1 MRTQVAQK
9 NKKNAHPRKQ
19 HLQQLLAAII
29 PLTAILLIGAYGSQ
43 NVRTE
48 NSLYFSILF
57 VFVAIITFV
66 GEYQV
71 IALMQKARSKQYAT
85 LTTLCQKFLAGDQE
99 VQVKIRP
106 SSEIGELAEAIS
118 QLMEQQKQL
127 QKDIKARPAVQTV
140 AVNAQTPENSLIK
153 QQLQR
158 IIRDLE
164 PMSDGDLRVSTAPV
178 EGIVGVIADT
188 CNALVEE
195 LAQFVKWTRYASQV
209 VVTTSQGVLNR
220 SLEFTKSTES
230 QIQSI
235 SHTTHNI
242 EEIVAFMQ
250 HLSGNLHL
258 SYNISKE
265 VQTNIQNKLQNSPI
279 VDTPLLQLMNEMH
292 QQTALLESVLTTAEE
307 TSTLA
312 ESLIDE
318 LYRVAQQI
326 YQSSVGSLKTIE
338 RLSELE
344 VLAERWNSA
353 TAALTIEED

>member
-1 MRTQVAQK
+1 MTTQSALNNKTSPHKRTY
-9 NKKNAHPRKQ
+9 

-29 PLTAILLIGAYGSQ
+29 PVTAILLIGAYGSQ
-43 NVRTE
+43 NVRME
-48 NSLYFSILF
+48 DSILF
-57 VFVAIITFV
+57 SMLFVLVAIVAFV
-66 GEYQV
+66 GEYMV
-71 IALMQKARSKQYAT
+71 ISMMQKARSKQYTA
-85 LTTLCQKFLAGDQE
+85 LTTLCQEFLAGSQE
-99 VQVKIRP
+99 VKAPVKAAG
-106 SSEIGELAEAIS
+106 ELGELAEVIN
-118 QLMEQQKQL
+118 QLMEKQRQL
-127 QKDIKARPAVQTV
+127 QKSLKANPPAKLAAT
-140 AVNAQTPENSLIK
+140 NTRAQENTLLQ

-158 IIRDLE
+158 IINDLS
-164 PMSDGDLRVSTAPV
+164 PMSNGDLRVSTPPV
-178 EGIVGVIADT
+178 DGIVGIIADT
-188 CNALVEE
+188 CNSLVEE

-209 VVTTSQGVLNR
+209 VVTTSQSVLNR

-230 QIQSI
+230 QIQSL

-250 HLSGNLHL
+250 HLSNNLHL

-265 VQTNIQNKLQNSPI
+265 VQHNIQEKLQNSPI

-292 QQTALLESVLTTAEE
+292 RQTALLEGVLTTAEE

-318 LYRVAQQI
+318 LYTVAQQI

-353 TAALTIEED
+353 TTALIIEED